1 MAIIFEDTEQV
12 SKKRIPIPKKAKE
25 TFKALK
31 SIYKPYID
39 ANVPGSKILKS
50 LGSDRSYN
58 KKGKNSHTNGKST
71 QNSVSVNDAKV
82 RLHRMQKLPK
92 DSIEY
97 QLNGGE
103 LAANIYRK
111 GVESARGVKSVETV
125 KPPKPTSN
133 NSIKPSMPQ
142 LKDITKNNG
151 KISMQLTTEQT
162 IDNEYLP
169 IYDYFDEYSPLA
181 ILYEF
186 LDDPKGKEDWYPLID
201 PSMYQK
207 ALDEFM
213 RYGKISKFPT
223 KYIYQWMGIIMRNTV
238 KLSSN
243 SELAGHASSYPIED
257 LEDWLSSYFK
267 DKDYEINNDN
277 EITYEISVSELK
289 DLLKK
294 YGLELNEEYGRHSD
308 GQLDLFMNQAE
319 TDEYDIKKKHWDY
332 QKKLNNN
339 IFPLIKRFN
348 EKSYHENITFNDKNN
363 KFYNTTDI
371 MLFLDNIGLY
381 DWMVL
386 PDGSDAVSDF
396 GLEPLFRIIKDYKAN
411 STPEETLV
419 IINRALDVYHCRGD
433 LSSAF
438 IIGGRK
444 SLSQI
449 SENNHQAK
457 KIYITEEQLK
467 KFIYGKYN
475 TKWSDLP

>member
-1 MAIIFEDTEQV
+1 MPIIFEDTAQV
-12 SKKRIPIPKKAKE
+12 SKKRINIPQKAKK
-25 TFKALK
+25 TFQALK
-31 SIYKPYID
+31 KIYKPYLD

-50 LGSDRSYN
+50 LGSDNVYN
-58 KKGKNSHTNGKST
+58 KKGTESKANGKAKH
-71 QNSVSVNDAKV
+71 NSISVNDAKV

-111 GVESARGVKSVETV
+111 GVESARGVKSVEAVT
-125 KPPKPTSN
+125 PPKPTSN
-133 NSIKPSMPQ
+133 NSIKPSVPQ
-142 LKDITKNNG
+142 MKDITKNNG
-151 KISMQLTTEQT
+151 KISMQLTTEG
-162 IDNEYLP
+162 IRGDEHLP
-169 IYDYFDEYSPLA
+169 IDDYLNEYSPSA

-186 LDDPKGKEDWYPLID
+186 LGDPKGKEDWYPLID

-213 RYGKISKFPT
+213 RYGKISNFPT

-243 SELAGHASSYPIED
+243 TELEGHKQHFPLD
-257 LEDWLSSYFK
+257 DFEDWVGSYLK
-267 DKDYEINNDN
+267 DKDYYVNDD
-277 EITYEISVSELK
+277 EITYEISISELK
-289 DLLKK
+289 DLLKE

-308 GQLDLFMNQAE
+308 GQLDLFMNQSE
-319 TDEYDIKKKHWDY
+319 TDEYDIRKKNRDY
-332 QKKLNNN
+332 QKKLNSK
-339 IFPLIKRFN
+339 IFPLIKQFN
-348 EKSYHENITFNDKNN
+348 EKSYHDNITFNDKNN
-363 KFYNTTDI
+363 KFYNTTSV

-386 PDGSDAVSDF
+386 PDGSDAISDF
-396 GLEPLFRIIKDYKAN
+396 GLEPLFRIIEEYKEN

-438 IIGGRK
+438 IVGGRK

-449 SENNHQAK
+449 SENNRQAK
-457 KIYITEEQLK
+457 KIYITEEQLMK
-467 KFIYGKYN
+467 IKYGKYN
-475 TKWSDLP
+475 SKRSNLP

>member
-1 MAIIFEDTEQV
+1 MPIIFEDTAQV
-12 SKKRIPIPKKAKE
+12 SKKRINIPQKAKK
-25 TFKALK
+25 TFQALK
-31 SIYKPYID
+31 KIYKPYLD

-50 LGSDRSYN
+50 LGSDNVYN
-58 KKGKNSHTNGKST
+58 KKGTESKANGKAKH
-71 QNSVSVNDAKV
+71 NSISVNDAKV

-111 GVESARGVKSVETV
+111 GVESARGVKSVEAV

-151 KISMQLTTEQT
+151 KISMQLTTEG
-162 IDNEYLP
+162 IRGDEHLP
-169 IYDYFDEYSPLA
+169 IDDYLNEYSPSA

-186 LDDPKGKEDWYPLID
+186 LGDPKGKEDWYPLID

-223 KYIYQWMGIIMRNTV
+223 KYIYQWMGIIMRNTA

-243 SELAGHASSYPIED
+243 TELGGHKQYFPLD
-257 LEDWLSSYFK
+257 DFEDWVGSYLK
-267 DKDYEINNDN
+267 DKDFYVNDD
-277 EITYEISVSELK
+277 EITYEISISELK
-289 DLLKK
+289 DLLKE

-319 TDEYDIKKKHWDY
+319 TDEYDIRKKNRDY
-332 QKKLNNN
+332 QKKLNSK
-339 IFPLIKRFN
+339 IFPLIKQFN
-348 EKSYHENITFNDKNN
+348 EKSYHDNITFNDKNN
-363 KFYNTTDI
+363 KFYNTTSV
-371 MLFLDNIGLY
+371 MFFLDNIGLY

-386 PDGSDAVSDF
+386 PDGSDAISDF
-396 GLEPLFRIIKDYKAN
+396 GLEPLFRIIEEYKEN

-438 IIGGRK
+438 IVGGRK

-449 SENNHQAK
+449 SENKRQAK
-457 KIYITEEQLK
+457 KIYITEEQLMK
-467 KFIYGKYN
+467 IKYGKYN
-475 TKWSDLP
+475 SKRSNLP